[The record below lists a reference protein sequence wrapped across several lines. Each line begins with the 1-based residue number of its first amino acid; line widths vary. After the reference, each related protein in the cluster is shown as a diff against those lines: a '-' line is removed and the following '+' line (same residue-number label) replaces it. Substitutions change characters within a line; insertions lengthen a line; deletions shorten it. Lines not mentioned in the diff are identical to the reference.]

1 MKLLH
6 IYTSLFFVTFILLQ
20 VSVSSLEPVNASING
35 SAYTKVVFCIWPY
48 PKYTTISPTW
58 ISIIRSSFM
67 SLVVRQSTLELTKP
81 LFGNSS
87 FFEVQRFPGGITI
100 IPEQNAFLLQRPY
113 AFFNFTLNFPIYKV
127 QDEIE
132 ELKNQMKRGLYL
144 NSYEV
149 IFQLYLSFATFVLKI
164 STCTNIV
171 LSQPSMRTQN
181 ICQTPMPV
189 LTNYSPGPIWLIMDC
204 I

>member
-1 MKLLH
+1 
-6 IYTSLFFVTFILLQ
+6 

-35 SAYTKVVFCIWPY
+35 SADTTVVFCIWPY
-48 PKYTTISPTW
+48 PKNTTISPTW

-67 SLVVRQSTLELTKP
+67 SLVVRQSTLQLTEP

-87 FFEVQRFPGGITI
+87 FFEVLRFPGGITI
-100 IPEQNAFLLQRPY
+100 IPEQNAFLLQRPH

-149 IFQLYLSFATFVLKI
+149 IFQLDLSFSILY
-164 STCTNIV
+164 SNQYLHEIV
-171 LSQPSMRTQN
+171 HSQPFLKTQN
-181 ICQTPMPV
+181 IYQTEK
-189 LTNYSPGPIWLIMDC
+189 NDFSGPGL
-204 I
+204 

>member
-1 MKLLH
+1 M
-6 IYTSLFFVTFILLQ
+6 
-20 VSVSSLEPVNASING
+20 SVSSLEPVNESING
-35 SAYTKVVFCIWPY
+35 SAYTTVVFSIWPY
-48 PKYTTISPTW
+48 PKNSTISPTW

-67 SLVVRQSTLELTKP
+67 SLVVRQSTLQLTEP

-87 FFEVQRFPGGITI
+87 FFEVLRFLGGITI
-100 IPEQNAFLLQRPY
+100 IPQQRAFLLQRPH

-149 IFQLYLSFATFVLKI
+149 LF
-164 STCTNIV
+164 NDIV
-171 LSQPSMRTQN
+171 IL
-181 ICQTPMPV
+181 
-189 LTNYSPGPIWLIMDC
+189 
-204 I
+204 